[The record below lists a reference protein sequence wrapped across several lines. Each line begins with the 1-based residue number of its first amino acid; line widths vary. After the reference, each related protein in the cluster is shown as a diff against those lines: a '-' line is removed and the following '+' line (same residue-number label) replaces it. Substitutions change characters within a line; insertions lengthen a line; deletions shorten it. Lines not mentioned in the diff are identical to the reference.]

1 MERAASL
8 SAKATTRTR
17 PLVRALEDLE
27 ATTNLRAQVR
37 ELFLTLSLDK
47 TLRPRVC
54 QALVSQLL
62 PLAVTITRQVLSV
75 VVQAEVP
82 LEARLEV
89 RIESTFT
96 TCHAQTKTGK
106 KTQTS
111 RRAGCLVVGE
121 LCTVLALLAGQLAV
135 SAVYRA
141 MATPSGR
148 LKKPIP
154 RRGSAHAK
162 DTTPPATASILID
175 PKLTSSST
183 GAFGSNNTAGSS
195 LFGSKPAATGF
206 GSSTTTGGGLFGN
219 TSNNNSTGFGGSS
232 GSTGAFGSGATTGGG
247 VFGGGTSSGGAF
259 GGFGSNNN
267 TNTTTPAF
275 GSSQSKPL
283 FGAGGTGTTGGFG
296 ATNNAFGS
304 GTALGQNAVPPAEGT
319 NGPPFQPWS
328 EKEANGSTVNYQ
340 TITFMQ
346 PYQKYSL
353 EELRLADYQG
363 GRQFGN
369 GQGGTGAFGQTNF
382 GSTSTGGAFGGGGNT
397 GGGLFGSAATSGGAF
412 GSNTATSGGFGS
424 SAGTG
429 GGLFGSQNK
438 PAGGLFGSQQTSAP
452 ASGGLFGTSNNTATT
467 GGFGGFGSN
476 NNQQQSGGLFGST
489 QNKPAGGLFG
499 NTSTTTPSTG
509 FSFGQQNNTQQSGAT
524 SGGLFGTANNASN
537 TGGGLF
543 GQNNNTQQN
552 NSGGGLFGS
561 TSNNNQS
568 GGGLFGNKTG
578 GAFGTSNTQNSSGGG
593 LFGNTNNTSTGGGLF
608 GQNNTN
614 QQNNTGAGGG
624 LFGGQNNNTGNQGG
638 GLFGSTQNKPAGGLF
653 GNTSTS
659 TGGGLFGNTSTN
671 NNNQGGG
678 LFGGANNN
686 QQQQSGGLFGNTQNK
701 PAGGLFG
708 NTSTNTGGGLFG
720 GTSTN
725 NNQQSGGLFGNS
737 MGGGLF
743 GASQN
748 NQQQQNPN
756 QQEVK
761 HASLLDPNPYGQS
774 SIWTGLPAPNDQNS
788 KPVFTPLTAT
798 KKLEES
804 KMKPLPSLRL
814 NQSRY
819 NTPPRRSGGYG
830 LSYSTYGTPN
840 SAASTPGGGPLSG
853 SMYGSRGWSGGSFG
867 RSFNRSASVQNLRS
881 QYSSDSDDIW
891 KPNAFVPSHRNSG
904 GSIKR
909 LTIDRSIRQDLF
921 SRPAAVPALP
931 APKPSAN
938 GDTPTPPAQQADG
951 NHEPTRKLSKRVSFD
966 NNVQESTLNGET
978 GALQR
983 TEDSDDDATPSTS
996 SRNGASGTGLQAVP
1010 EDRESH
1016 QVSQKPV
1023 KANANADPTPGEY
1036 WMSPSR
1042 QEINKMPR
1050 EQAKSFKNF
1059 RVGRQGCG
1067 FVNFDGEVDLTT
1079 LDLSRLY
1086 EEIVE
1091 IRVRSVT
1098 VYPDPTTKPPVGRGL
1113 NVPSTITIENSWPRS
1128 KGKPIQDTQ
1137 GPVFDK
1143 HVNRLR
1149 RMDGT
1154 VFVDYI
1160 PETGTWKFE
1169 VPHYTRYGLDYDED
1183 EESMMDQSELSL
1195 PPQSIDK
1202 SADASVMEV
1211 DDHSESDDEDDTFA
1225 FKNVPGHFGN
1235 KNITPTEEGSDLQ
1248 SDPADEQFD
1257 DGSDQSAVS
1266 EHDLMSEDEQSPPM
1280 PGSLPPSNPSLLSP
1294 QKSPLK
1300 ASAPGTPGK
1309 PLLDLEGDWAEQ
1321 LQRTIS
1327 PRKQNRDILREAQ
1340 SKVILDKA
1348 FSPIKPKSVPQVN
1361 FRSSI
1366 DIMNSMF
1373 KPSKKAN
1380 KVAEPDFEV

>member
-1 MERAASL
+1 MHRTCAARC
-8 SAKATTRTR
+8 SARYPYNITY
-17 PLVRALEDLE
+17 
-27 ATTNLRAQVR
+27 
-37 ELFLTLSLDK
+37 LT
-47 TLRPRVC
+47 
-54 QALVSQLL
+54 
-62 PLAVTITRQVLSV
+62 
-75 VVQAEVP
+75 
-82 LEARLEV
+82 
-89 RIESTFT
+89 
-96 TCHAQTKTGK
+96 
-106 KTQTS
+106 
-111 RRAGCLVVGE
+111 
-121 LCTVLALLAGQLAV
+121 
-135 SAVYRA
+135 
-141 MATPSGR
+141 MATPFAR
-148 LKKPIP
+148 PKKPFP
-154 RRGSAHAK
+154 RRGLSHSNHA
-162 DTTPPATASILID
+162 TSPATASDIID

-183 GAFGSNNTAGSS
+183 GAFGSNNNAGSS
-195 LFGSKPAATGF
+195 LFGSKPAAGGF
-206 GSSTTTGGGLFGN
+206 GSGTGTTTGGGLFGN
-219 TSNNNSTGFGGSS
+219 TSNNNNTTGFGASS
-232 GSTGAFGSGATTGGG
+232 GSGGAFGGGGTTGG
-247 VFGGGTSSGGAF
+247 VFGSGTSSGGAF
-259 GGFGSNNN
+259 GGFGSNN
-267 TNTTTPAF
+267 TSTTTPAF

-283 FGAGGTGTTGGFG
+283 FGAGGTGTTASFGG
-296 ATNNAFGS
+296 TSNAFGS

-328 EKEANGSTVNYQ
+328 EKEANGATVNYQ

-363 GRQFGN
+363 GRQYGN

-382 GSTSTGGAFGGGGNT
+382 GSTSTGGAFGGGTT

-412 GSNTATSGGFGS
+412 GGNTATSGGFGS

-429 GGLFGSQNK
+429 GGLFGSSQNK
-438 PAGGLFGSQQTSAP
+438 PGGLFGSQQTSAP
-452 ASGGLFGTSNNTATT
+452 ASGGLFGTSSNTGT
-467 GGFGGFGSN
+467 GAGFSGFGSN
-476 NNQQQSGGLFGST
+476 NTQQQSGGLFGNT

-499 NTSTTTPSTG
+499 NTSTATPSTG
-509 FSFGQQNNTQQSGAT
+509 FSFGQQSNNQQSGAT
-524 SGGLFGTANNASN
+524 SGGLFGTASN
-537 TGGGLF
+537 TSNTSGGLF
-543 GQNNNTQQN
+543 GQNNTQQN
-552 NSGGGLFGS
+552 PSGGGLFGN
-561 TSNNNQS
+561 TSNSNQS
-568 GGGLFGNKTG
+568 GGGLFGSKPG
-578 GAFGTSNTQNSSGGG
+578 GAFGTSNPQNSSGG

-608 GQNNTN
+608 SQNNN
-614 QQNNTGAGGG
+614 QQSNTGGG
-624 LFGGQNNNTGNQGG
+624 LFGQNNNAGNQGG
-638 GLFGSTQNKPAGGLF
+638 GLFGNTQNKPAGGLF
-653 GNTSTS
+653 GNTSTN
-659 TGGGLFGNTSTN
+659 TGGGLFGNTST

-686 QQQQSGGLFGNTQNK
+686 QQQSSGGLFGNTQNK

-720 GTSTN
+720 NTSTN

-737 MGGGLF
+737 MNSGPF

-774 SIWTGLPAPNDQNS
+774 SIWTGLPAPTDQNS

-819 NTPPRRSGGYG
+819 NTPPRRTGGYG
-830 LSYSTYGTPN
+830 FSYSTYGTPN
-840 SAASTPGGGPLSG
+840 SAASTSGGGPLSG

-881 QYSSDSDDIW
+881 QYASDSDDIW
-891 KPNAFVPSHRNSG
+891 KPNAFAPSHRNSG

-921 SRPAAVPALP
+921 SRPATVPALP
-931 APKPSAN
+931 APRPSTN

-951 NHEPTRKLSKRVSFD
+951 NPEPVRKLSKRVSFD

-983 TEDSDDDATPSTS
+983 TEDFDDDASPSTS
-996 SRNGASGTGLQAVP
+996 SRNGASSTSLQAVP

-1016 QVSQKPV
+1016 QVSEKPV

-1042 QEINKMPR
+1042 QEINNMQR
-1050 EQAKSFKNF
+1050 DQLKSFKNF

-1067 FVNFDGEVDLTT
+1067 FVNFDSAVDLTA
-1079 LDLSRLY
+1079 LDLSDLY
-1086 EEIVE
+1086 EKTVE
-1091 IRVRSVT
+1091 IRVRSIT

-1154 VFVDYI
+1154 KFVSYE

-1211 DDHSESDDEDDTFA
+1211 DDHSESNDEEDDTFA
-1225 FKNVPGHFGN
+1225 FKKSVPGQFGN
-1235 KNITPTEEGSDLQ
+1235 KSMMPTEEDTQ
-1248 SDPADEQFD
+1248 WESDPAEEQLD
-1257 DGSDQSAVS
+1257 DGSEQSGHS

-1280 PGSLPPSNPSLLSP
+1280 PGSLPPTNPFLLSP
-1294 QKSPLK
+1294 QRSPAK
-1300 ASAPGTPGK
+1300 ATAPGTPGK

-1327 PRKQNRDILREAQ
+1327 PRKQNRDVLREAQ
-1340 SKVILDKA
+1340 SKMLLDKA
-1348 FSPIKPKSVPQVN
+1348 FSPIKPKAATQVN

-1380 KVAEPDFEV
+1380 QAAQPDFEV